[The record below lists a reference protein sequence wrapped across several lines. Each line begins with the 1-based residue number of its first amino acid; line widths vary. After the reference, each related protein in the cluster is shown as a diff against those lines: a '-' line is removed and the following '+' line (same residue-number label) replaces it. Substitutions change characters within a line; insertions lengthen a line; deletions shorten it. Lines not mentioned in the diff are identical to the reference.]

1 MWPFTKY
8 YSILDSGFL
17 EGATDWHCHILP
29 GVDDG
34 IRTMESALEV
44 LAYYEEIG
52 IREVWLTPHIMEDVP
67 NTPAA
72 LRARFAEF
80 KAAYEATH
88 AGAPND
94 DSSTAARDGSTPGAR
109 GPIRLHLAA
118 ENMLDTLF
126 DRRFETRDLLTMVH
140 HPSALE
146 HLAQSIDNQHTETIG
161 SAPSAHPDEAPGAES
176 LATPGASRTPGDQ
189 PTATPGSSKAPGAES
204 PATPGAF
211 PADTIPG
218 PHGDMLLVETSYFSP
233 PMAFE
238 DTLDE
243 IRLKGLHPLLAHPER
258 YVYMG
263 RRDYRRLKENGVRF
277 QLNLMSLVG
286 MYGDDAADKASSL
299 LLEGMYDFAGSD
311 LHRLS
316 PWQRAISDPCL
327 TKKEVA
333 ALRALRARMDNPER

>member
-72 LRARFAEF
+72 LRARFAEL
-80 KAAYEATH
+80 KAAY
-88 AGAPND
+88 N
-94 DSSTAARDGSTPGAR
+94 

-161 SAPSAHPDEAPGAES
+161 STSSAHPDEAPGAES
-176 LATPGASRTPGDQ
+176 PATPGASRTPGDQ

-204 PATPGAF
+204 LATPGAF